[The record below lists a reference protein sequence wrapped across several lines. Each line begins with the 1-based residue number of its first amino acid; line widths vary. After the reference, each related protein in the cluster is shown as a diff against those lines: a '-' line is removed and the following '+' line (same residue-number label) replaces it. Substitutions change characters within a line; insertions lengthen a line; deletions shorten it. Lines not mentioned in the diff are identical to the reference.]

1 MLTSKSKWYF
11 YMEVSNE
18 VDKTG
23 NAKTQEMPAGIGL
36 DPCFLNVFLNW
47 VSVIETQVLYK
58 TATGRDSVFAS
69 NLNSSPCLQW
79 VSWLA
84 FSGVF

>member
-1 MLTSKSKWYF
+1 
-11 YMEVSNE
+11 MEVSSE
-18 VDKTG
+18 VVKTG
-23 NAKTQEMPAGIGL
+23 NAKAQEMSAGIRL

-47 VSVIETQVLYK
+47 VSVIEAEVLYE